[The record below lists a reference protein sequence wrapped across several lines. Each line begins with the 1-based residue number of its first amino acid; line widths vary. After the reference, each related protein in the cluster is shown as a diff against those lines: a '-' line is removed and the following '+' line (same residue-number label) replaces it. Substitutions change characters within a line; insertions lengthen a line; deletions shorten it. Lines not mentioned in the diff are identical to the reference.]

1 MANALIKK
9 TGLYFVGNLASK
21 CLSAVIVPIYA
32 LYVSAS
38 DLGDYDFLL
47 TLSAVLYPVAFL
59 AIWEA
64 VLKFGMGCNASH
76 RQGRITSNAIKAS
89 FPIAVVASMLLA
101 LLLALGGTPMEHC
114 CLLVFMSMLT
124 GAATIWQY
132 CARSRQRT
140 KDYIVSGIIGSVANF
155 ALIVTLVCIF
165 HMGAVG
171 LATSYGIGQLCIIVF
186 LETKMHIFPDVA
198 KNRLDRDL
206 LKEMLR
212 YCVPCVFNLL
222 SFSLLTAVGRFAII
236 ASAGNVANGQYAF
249 AMKFAAII
257 TAIGSIFSMAVIEE
271 GILRAKQEKRDG
283 LIAFYSDVSRNLLG
297 LLLSLACLALPVIL
311 IFYLLIV
318 GEEYSSSFVLIPL
331 VISYAVVNVLSTYFG
346 SAFMAVGKTSI
357 SMWSTIAGLAVASVL
372 TFALVDYFGITGA
385 AIGLLAGSTV
395 ITVLRAYL
403 SIQEIRYRLRFASL
417 SILGGMYIA
426 LSIVVMN
433 LYSWESGPASVV
445 LLLLVAAF
453 SLPIAWKC
461 FRGLSTVSDV
471 EQ

>member
-1 MANALIKK
+1 MASTLIKK
-9 TGLYFVGNLASK
+9 TGLFFVGNLASK

-64 VLKFGMGCNASH
+64 VLKFGMGCSTSH
-76 RQGRITSNAIKAS
+76 QQGRIASNAIRAS
-89 FPIAVVASMLLA
+89 FPVAVVSSLLLA
-101 LLLALGGTPMEHC
+101 SLLALGGTSTEYC

-155 ALIVTLVCIF
+155 ALIVTLVCVF

-171 LATSYGIGQLCIIVF
+171 LATSYGIGQLCIVVF
-186 LETKMHIFPDVA
+186 LETKMHIFSDVTES
-198 KNRLDRDL
+198 RLDQDL
-206 LKEMLR
+206 LKEMLK
-212 YCVPCVFNLL
+212 YSVPCVFNLL

-271 GILRAKQEKRDG
+271 GILRAKQEKQDG
-283 LIAFYSDVSRNLLG
+283 LITFYSDVSRNLLG
-297 LLLSLACLALPVIL
+297 LLLSLACLALPLIL
-311 IFYLLIV
+311 LFYLLVV
-318 GEEYSSSFVLIPL
+318 GEEYSSSFALIPL

-372 TFALVDYFGITGA
+372 TFALVDYLGTTGA
-385 AIGLLAGSTV
+385 AIGLLSGSTV

-403 SIQEIRYRLRFASL
+403 SIREIHYSLRLASL
-417 SILGGMYIA
+417 SILGGMYVA
-426 LSIVVMN
+426 LSVVVVS
-433 LYSWESGPASVV
+433 LHSWENGLASV
-445 LLLLVAAF
+445 LLLLCVAVI

-461 FRGLSTVSDV
+461 FRGLSSVSDV
-471 EQ
+471 KK